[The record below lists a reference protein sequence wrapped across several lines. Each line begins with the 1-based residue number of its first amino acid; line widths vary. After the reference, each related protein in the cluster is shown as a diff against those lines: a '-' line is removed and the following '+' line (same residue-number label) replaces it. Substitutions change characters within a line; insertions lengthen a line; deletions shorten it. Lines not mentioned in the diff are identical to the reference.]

1 MKEMNKDI
9 KNLIT
14 KSIDEI
20 IVRDSLIDKLNSGKK
35 LVVKLGIDPTG
46 SKLHLG
52 HVVVLKKL
60 KEFQELGHQII
71 LIIGDFTARIG
82 DPSGK
87 NKERKTLSSKEI
99 ENNMKTYKQQIEKIL
114 DLNKTKF
121 VYNSQWLAKM
131 DLKNIFELASK
142 TTFAQIFE
150 RNDFRQRIEEGND
163 ISYLETLYPLMQGYD
178 SVQLKADVELGGTDQ
193 KFNLLMGR
201 QIQKRYKQKEQDVVI
216 VKLLPGLD
224 GAKMSKSANNFISID
239 EKPFDMY
246 SKVMSISDNLIPEY
260 YELCTNIS
268 SKDLEKIV
276 SKLENEKEKVYEI
289 KRQLAKEIVE
299 IYHGANKAKLASDNF
314 VKVYKYGQY
323 KEAEIHIVIKS
334 GNYKLREIPILS
346 NATTSTVQAKK
357 LVMQGAVEINNKKIL
372 DPNQKISLK
381 AKDIIRIGKKRF
393 VKVK

>member
-20 IVRDSLIDKLNSGKK
+20 IVRDSLINKLNSGKK
-35 LVVKLGIDPTG
+35 LIVKLGIDPTG

-60 KEFQELGHQII
+60 KEFQDLGHQIV

-142 TTFAQIFE
+142 ATFAQIFE

-201 QIQKRYKQKEQDVVI
+201 QIQKRYKQKQQDLVI
-216 VKLLPGLD
+216 VKLLSGLD

-239 EKPFDMY
+239 EKPFEMY
-246 SKVMSISDNLIPEY
+246 SKVMSISDNLIAEY

-268 SKDLEKIV
+268 SKDLERIV
-276 SKLENEKEKVYEI
+276 SKLESKKEKIYEI
-289 KRQLAKEIVE
+289 KRQLAKDIVE
-299 IYHGANKAKLASDNF
+299 IYHGTNKAELASDNF

>member
-1 MKEMNKDI
+1 MNKDI
-9 KNLIT
+9 NNLIS

-20 IVRDSLIDKLNSGKK
+20 IVRDSLINKLGSGKK

-60 KEFQELGHQII
+60 KEFQDLGHQII

-201 QIQKRYKQKEQDVVI
+201 QIQKRYKQKQQDVVI

-299 IYHGANKAKLASDNF
+299 IYHGTNEAELASNNF

-357 LVMQGAVEINNKKIL
+357 
-372 DPNQKISLK
+372 PNSSFNSFK
-381 AKDIIRIGKKRF
+381 AF
-393 VKVK
+393 